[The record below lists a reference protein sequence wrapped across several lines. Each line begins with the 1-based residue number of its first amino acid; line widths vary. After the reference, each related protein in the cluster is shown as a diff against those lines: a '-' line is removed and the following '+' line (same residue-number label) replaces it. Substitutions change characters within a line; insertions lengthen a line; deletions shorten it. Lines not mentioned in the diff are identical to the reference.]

1 MAKSYFNL
9 TILSLS
15 LLSCNQKVDETVAI
29 KTVLEKESATWRA
42 GDMKGHA
49 ACWHIQPYSKIL
61 ISTTEGVMIDVPP
74 AIMITPTTMG
84 DGGTSANSNYQFSV
98 HGNSAWVSHDEIS
111 TSKDGK
117 NTYSHEIRMLEKIDG
132 QWKIVGQSIHQY
144 KPK

>member
-1 MAKSYFNL
+1 MAKSYSNL
-9 TILSLS
+9 TILALA
-15 LLSCNQKVDETVAI
+15 LLSCNQKTDETIAI
-29 KTVLEKESATWRA
+29 KAVLEKESATWRA
-42 GDMKGHA
+42 ADFKGHA
-49 ACWHIQPYSKIL
+49 ECWHIQPYSKIF

-74 AIMITPTTMG
+74 QMMITPTAMG
-84 DGGTSANSNYQFSV
+84 DGGTSVNSNYQFSV

-132 QWKIVGQSIHQY
+132 QWKLVGQSIHQY